1 MMLTMKKTKLAT
13 ACLAVMA
20 LLSSPAYAITYIVG
34 NEMPQ
39 PENKDIRVD
48 PPYMD
53 GTPTWN
59 KIMGRT
65 AAVHTQ
71 GPTPNMIA
79 KYDWSGAH
87 DSGMAD
93 SGTSGKLYCR
103 KDGNDT
109 SLNVEHGYGS
119 PYGAVDG
126 HPIWKTNI
134 DGLYFAVEVARV
146 FLPMTLN
153 TTPSSPFWLNGPF
166 VIDGTPDDPSCD
178 DERAA
183 GQNKVVIMGGVQLGF
198 NVYLYADNT
207 FTPQTTISNLEFP
220 KSGYDLRVFNSTAG
234 GLGSGHSIK
243 FILNL
248 SGFNMAWPTCA
259 ANSVTSN
266 GKTGYTVDLGTYYP
280 KQISNNQTQ
289 TVPFTINLKSC
300 TYVTNIEV
308 KLDSTNIGANDKT
321 LLTNSATEDPA
332 KGVGVQIKGLK
343 NDSSVEMVLIPGD
356 SSSIYK
362 DTNPL
367 PSRPSNRNDNS
378 DPGNATKDLN
388 FNATL
393 KQDGN
398 ATIMPGKFKAT
409 GRFTINYP

>member
-1 MMLTMKKTKLAT
+1 MIVTLKETKLTT

-39 PENKDIRVD
+39 QGVDIRVD
-48 PPYMD
+48 PPYTD

-103 KDGNDT
+103 RDGNDT
-109 SLNVEHGYGS
+109 SLNVEHGYGT
-119 PYGAVDG
+119 PYGTVDD

-153 TTPSSPFWLNGPF
+153 ITPSSPFWLDGPF
-166 VIDGTPDDPSCD
+166 VINGTPDDASCN

-183 GQNKVVIMGGVQLGF
+183 GQNKVVIMGGVQIGF

-207 FTPQTTISNLEFP
+207 FTPQSTISNLEFP
-220 KSGYDLRVFNSTAG
+220 KSGYDFRVFNSSAG

-243 FILNL
+243 YILNL

-259 ANSVTSN
+259 ANSVTSK
-266 GKTGYTVDLGTYYP
+266 GKTGYTIDLGSYYP
-280 KQISNNQTQ
+280 QAILKDQTE

-300 TYVTNIEV
+300 SYVSNIEV
-308 KLDSTNIGANDKT
+308 KLNSTNVGTQDKT
-321 LLTNSATEDPA
+321 LLGNGATETPA
-332 KGVGVQIKGLK
+332 SGVGVQIKGLK
-343 NDSSVEMVLIPGD
+343 NIVSEDMVLVPGD
-356 SSSIYK
+356 SASIYK

-367 PSRPSNRNDNS
+367 PSRPGNRNDNS
-378 DPGNATKDLN
+378 DPGSATKDLN

-398 ATIMPGKFKAT
+398 ATITPGKFKAT
-409 GRFTINYP
+409 GRFTLTYP

>member
-1 MMLTMKKTKLAT
+1 MMLTIKKTKLAT

-93 SGTSGKLYCR
+93 SGTSGQLYCR

-166 VIDGTPDDPSCD
+166 VIDGTPNDPSCD

-266 GKTGYTVDLGTYYP
+266 GKTGYTVDLGSYYP

>member
-1 MMLTMKKTKLAT
+1 M
-13 ACLAVMA
+13 
-20 LLSSPAYAITYIVG
+20 
-34 NEMPQ
+34 
-39 PENKDIRVD
+39 
-48 PPYMD
+48 
-53 GTPTWN
+53 
-59 KIMGRT
+59 
-65 AAVHTQ
+65 HTQ

-87 DSGMAD
+87 DSGMAE

-134 DGLYFAVEVARV
+134 DGRYFAVEIARV

-289 TVPFTINLKSC
+289 TVLFTINLKSC